1 MRSTADWNII
11 LGVLLAI
18 CLIIIADFK
27 CNGGKK
33 NLIDTDTVTVVE
45 YDTAYV
51 QVQSKPKLIYKEYRT
66 TDTIHDTV
74 QVVIDYNTAKL
85 YVDSIKDSTFTAVIT
100 DTLYR
105 NSITYRKVN
114 MSVVNKN
121 TTTII
126 TNTVEKQIKYQ
137 LGLGANTNFQSITPN
152 LILKKQNNLYS
163 IGYTIPNK
171 QVQIGF
177 GKLLFTK

>member
-11 LGVLLAI
+11 LGVLLVI
-18 CLIIIADFK
+18 CLIIIADTK
-27 CNGGKK
+27 CNKGNKS
-33 NLIDTDTVTVVE
+33 LIDTDTVTVVE

-51 QVQSKPKLIYKEYRT
+51 QVQFKPKLIYRQYRT

-114 MSVVNKN
+114 LNVVNKN

-126 TNTVEKQIKYQ
+126 TNTVEKQIKFQ
-137 LGLGANTNFQSITPN
+137 LGLGVNTNFQSITPQ
-152 LILKKQNNLYS
+152 LLFKKQNNLYS